1 MDYMNIANSGLAY
14 IMASIIIVAVIS
26 QTIIFI
32 RKGWE
37 RALSLGVSKDVLKI
51 AVKNGISVSILPS
64 IPIVLSI
71 IILVPLL
78 GIPVPWL
85 RLSVIGSPMFEMLA
99 ADFGAKAAGAAG
111 LGGEGFNSAAF
122 INSVWVMSIGG
133 VSALLFSLIFIKP
146 ISTSYEKAK
155 KRDAKWMV
163 VFGNAALAGILA
175 TCLAER
181 LSGSIISAL
190 VVTCGF
196 LCVLICIRFSQ
207 KIKFL
212 KDYALTIG
220 MIFGMTMA
228 IVFTS
233 IIG

>member
-1 MDYMNIANSGLAY
+1 MNYFDIANSQLAY
-14 IMASIIIVAVIS
+14 VMASVIIIAVII

-32 RKGWE
+32 KKGWN
-37 RALSLGVSKDVLKI
+37 RALDLGIDRDILIKS
-51 AVKNGISVSILPS
+51 VKNSISLSILPS
-64 IPIVLSI
+64 IPIVLGI

-99 ADFGAKAAGAAG
+99 ADFGAKAAGVSG

-155 KRDAKWMV
+155 KRDGRWMI
-163 VFGNAALAGILA
+163 VFGNASLAGILA
-175 TCLAER
+175 TALAER
-181 LSGSIISAL
+181 LSTSLISAL
-190 VVTCGF
+190 VVASSF
-196 LCVLICIRFSQ
+196 IFVMICTRLST

-212 KDYALTIG
+212 KDYSLTFG
-220 MIFGMTMA
+220 MIFGMGMA
-228 IVFTS
+228 VLFNNLI
-233 IIG
+233 